1 VSQLI
6 QYILQDINSYMR
18 LNDNAM
24 GELKKTTLRLGNS
37 HLVNIVVGADSIKAS
52 IRDMA
57 SLSELAEEHKGA

>member
-1 VSQLI
+1 
-6 QYILQDINSYMR
+6 MR

-24 GELKKTTLRLGNS
+24 GELKKTTLRLGTT

-57 SLSELAEEHKGA
+57 SLSETGEENKGT